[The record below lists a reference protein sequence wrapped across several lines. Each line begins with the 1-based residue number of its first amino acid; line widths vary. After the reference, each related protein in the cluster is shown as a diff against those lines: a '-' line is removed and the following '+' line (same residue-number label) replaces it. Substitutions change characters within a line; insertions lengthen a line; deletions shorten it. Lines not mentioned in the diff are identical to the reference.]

1 MTPRLDVY
9 HLTTPR
15 EAQTLYRV
23 ERRREAQGETWWEV
37 VCNGIGSRDTA
48 EGIKR
53 RYPDGDDAEP
63 VRVVSYQSPYSE
75 HGGP

>member
-9 HLTTPR
+9 HLSTPR
-15 EAQTLYRV
+15 DAQTLYRV
-23 ERRREAQGETWWEV
+23 ERFRVAQGETWWEV

-48 EGIKR
+48 EGVRR
-53 RYPDGDDAEP
+53 RYPDELES